1 MIRFNNEK
9 NQTEIAIIEIF
20 KSIDGE
26 AFHSG
31 QVTVFVRT
39 MACNLRCK
47 FNTILDHKDEKS
59 ILNGFC
65 DTPEC
70 FSEKHFK
77 LMYPN
82 KELMWLTVD
91 EIVEKLESIEKD
103 WRWKSIC
110 LTGGEPLMEENK
122 IFMTELIQKLVD
134 LKYGVNIETNGSIDY
149 SYWREK
155 FPVPEVG
162 DLYGNRQGVTLIT
175 DWKLPSSKMEK
186 SMKWE
191 NLIKVL
197 TPFDIVKCVITD
209 DEEDWK
215 EFEKVCKLTKDAKI
229 FLSPCFGR
237 VTMSKIP
244 EFVMNHPEYNITA
257 QIQAHKVFWDPDT
270 KGV

>member
-1 MIRFNNEK
+1 MIRFNKEK
-9 NQTEIAIIEIF
+9 NQNEIAIIEIF

-39 MACNLRCK
+39 MMCNLRCR
-47 FNTILDHKDEKS
+47 FNTILDHKNSKS
-59 ILNGFC
+59 ILNDFC

-77 LMYPN
+77 LMYPD
-82 KELMWLTVD
+82 KDLMWLTVD
-91 EIVEKLESIEKD
+91 EIVEKLENIEKD
-103 WRWKSIC
+103 WKWKSIC
-110 LTGGEPLMEENK
+110 LTGGEPLMEDNK
-122 IFMTELIQKLVD
+122 DFMTDLIQKLVE

-149 SYWREK
+149 SYWRNK
-155 FPVPEVG
+155 FSVPEVG
-162 DLYGNRQGVTLIT
+162 DLYGNRQGVSLIT

-186 SMKWE
+186 SMKWD
-191 NLIKVL
+191 NLTKVL

-215 EFEKVCKLTKDAKI
+215 EFERVCKMTKDAKI
-229 FLSPCFGR
+229 FLSPCFGK
-237 VTMSKIP
+237 VTMSRIP

-257 QIQAHKVFWDPDT
+257 QIQSHKVFWDPDT